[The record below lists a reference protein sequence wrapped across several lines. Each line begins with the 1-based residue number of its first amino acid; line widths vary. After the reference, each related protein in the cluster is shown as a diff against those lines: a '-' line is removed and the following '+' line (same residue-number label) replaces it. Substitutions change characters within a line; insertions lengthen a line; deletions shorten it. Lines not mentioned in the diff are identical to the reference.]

1 MATIQ
6 KRKNR
11 YTATVRRKGFPVQT
25 RTFATKKDAGQWA
38 RGIESQCDRGVVTD
52 HTAPFR
58 VQTGTLLKRYAQAT
72 ASKRNAPRERH
83 MLALLDREFGALSLA
98 QLTRARVAE
107 FRDKREA
114 EGRAP
119 STIRNDLHLLSA
131 MFQMAIRD
139 WGYDVEN
146 PVRRI
151 RMPVVKNA
159 RDRRLRQGEEKRLI
173 HAAQT
178 LQLRTIIVVA
188 IESAMRLGE
197 MINLTWKDVDLGG
210 RTIVLRD
217 TKNGDTRVVPLTKRA
232 VGALAALRAQMG
244 TETQRVFNH
253 WKRPDSFSKGWHAL
267 LRRAKV
273 EDLRF
278 HDLRHE
284 ATSRM
289 TEHGLSPVEVAAITG
304 HRTMQMLKRY
314 SHFSPQH
321 LIRLLDK
328 PAREGDDK

>member
-25 RTFATKKDAGQWA
+25 RTFATKKDAGRWA
-38 RGIESQCDRGVVTD
+38 RNIESQCDRGAVTD

-58 VQTGTLLKRYAQAT
+58 VQMGSLLKRYAQAT
-72 ASKRNAPRERH
+72 VSKRNAPRERH
-83 MLALLDREFGALSLA
+83 MLALLDREFGTLSLA

-107 FRDKREA
+107 FRDKRRT
-114 EGRAP
+114 EGRTP

-131 MFQMAIRD
+131 VLQMAIQD
-139 WGYDVEN
+139 WGYDIRN
-146 PVRRI
+146 PVRMI
-151 RMPVVKNA
+151 RMPVAKNA
-159 RDRRLRQGEEKRLI
+159 RGRRLRQDEEKRLI
-173 HAAQT
+173 HAAKT
-178 LQLRTIIVVA
+178 LQLRAIIVVA

-197 MINLTWKDVDLGG
+197 MIELTWKDVDLSG
-210 RTIVLRD
+210 RTVVLRD
-217 TKNGDTRVVPLTKRA
+217 TKNGDTRVVPLTRRA
-232 VGALAALRAQMG
+232 AGALAALRTQRGA
-244 TETQRVFNH
+244 ETQRVFNL
-253 WKRPDSFSKGWHAL
+253 WKRSDSFSKGWRAL
-267 LRRAKV
+267 LRRAKI

-284 ATSRM
+284 AASRM
-289 TEHGLSPVEVAAITG
+289 TERGLSPLEVAAITG

-321 LIRLLDK
+321 LLWLLDK